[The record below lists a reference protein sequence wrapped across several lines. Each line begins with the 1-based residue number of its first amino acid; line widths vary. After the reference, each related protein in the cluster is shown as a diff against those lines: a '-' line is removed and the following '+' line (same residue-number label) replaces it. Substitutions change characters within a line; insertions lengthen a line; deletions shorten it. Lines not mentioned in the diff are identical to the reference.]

1 MVDLGFAPEAQEFGQ
16 VIAEAIEA
24 RGGFDVVMA
33 AEDQPDTR
41 ADVAD
46 LLAGLGIWELEPAAD
61 EVQLQAAALAC
72 RAAGRFALPYPIAE
86 RLARPTDIDADAVT
100 LIHQHPRINMGDLP
114 LRWVAVDLTDT
125 VSSIT
130 ARPGSRQSRL
140 GPFVVDG
147 ELGQPFR
154 TVAGLSAL
162 LLNLTTYQL
171 LGMLDAT
178 FQETV
183 RHVREREQFGSLL
196 VNFQGVQYQLSEAV
210 VVRQTSEELASYALW
225 SAATGRP
232 ASQLDAVAARAAV
245 LEAADVVFRVAH
257 QLHGATGFCDET
269 AVSWLS
275 RDSQALRRLPTNR
288 SETSQVLAKLVG
300 KIGFDGLFSPATTG
314 ESVPSQKVLEDARRP
329 A

>member
-1 MVDLGFAPEAQEFGQ
+1 MVDLGFAPEAQEFGR
-16 VIAEAIEA
+16 VVAEAIDA
-24 RGGFDVVMA
+24 QGGFDLVMA
-33 AEDQPDTR
+33 AEDDPGTR
-41 ADVAD
+41 GGVAD
-46 LLAGLGIWELEPAAD
+46 LLGAIGLWELEAAAD

-86 RLARPTDIDADAVT
+86 RLARPADLEADAVT
-100 LIHQHPRINMGDLP
+100 LVHQHPRINMGDLP
-114 LRWVAVDLTDT
+114 LRWVAVDFTDT

-130 ARPGSRQSRL
+130 ARTGPRESRL

-147 ELGQPFR
+147 EMGQPFR
-154 TVAGLSAL
+154 TVVGLSAL

-178 FQETV
+178 FEQTV
-183 RHVREREQFGSLL
+183 RHVREREQFGSTL
-196 VNFQGVQYQLSEAV
+196 VSFQGVQYQLSEAL
-210 VVRQTSEELASYALW
+210 VVRQTSDELASYALW
-225 SAATGRP
+225 SAATGRA
-232 ASQLDAVAARAAV
+232 ASQVDAIAARAAV
-245 LEAADVVFRVAH
+245 LEAADIVFRVAH
-257 QLHGATGFCDET
+257 QLHGATGFCDEA

-288 SETSQVLAKLVG
+288 SETGQVLSRLVS
-300 KIGFDGLFSPATTG
+300 KNGFDGLFSPEGTG